1 MDKMNNIDQ
10 IFNSC
15 LDEVLSGQTTVED
28 CLKRYPEHAVEL
40 DGLLRTSID
49 ISRVASIIPP
59 EGARMRI
66 RVALNQRMAE
76 LSSRTVRP
84 RPFWRI
90 GWANAVVTFVL
101 GLTMAGGS
109 VAYAASSTMP
119 GQVLY
124 PLKLDLEQALVG
136 LTFSSEA
143 KVQLYASLND
153 RRVGEIVYL
162 AGKGDSQ
169 GIAELTSRIES
180 NLSAAAYAIGLS
192 ANDYAAAKASSNFPR
207 TPGNTVTDT
216 TSPGTKPPDTTS
228 SSIGGSTPPPG
239 NLPEFGAPVLGT
251 TITLPEGGSAV
262 DAGLVSHANDQIN
275 LLAGAYNNAIS
286 PAVQS
291 ALNRALAAV
300 TNGYEALILNP

>member
-1 MDKMNNIDQ
+1 MNNIDQ

-15 LDEVLSGQTTVED
+15 LDEVLNGQTTVED
-28 CLKRYPEHAVEL
+28 CLERYPEYAAEL
-40 DGLLRTSID
+40 EGLLWTSMD
-49 ISRVASIIPP
+49 ISKAASIIPP
-59 EGARMRI
+59 VGARMRI

-109 VAYAASSTMP
+109 VAYAASSAMP
-119 GQVLY
+119 GQILY

-143 KVQLYASLND
+143 KVELYASLND

-162 AGKGDSQ
+162 AGKGNSQ
-169 GIAELTSRIES
+169 GIAELTSRIEI
-180 NLSAAAYAIGLS
+180 NLSAAASAIGLS

-207 TPGNTVTDT
+207 TTGNTVTDT
-216 TSPGTKPPDTTS
+216 TSPGTKPPDTTN

-239 NLPEFGAPVLGT
+239 NLPEVGAPVFGT
-251 TITLPEGGSAV
+251 TITLQEGGSAV

-275 LLAGAYNNAIS
+275 LLARAYNNTLS

-291 ALNRALAAV
+291 ALNRALAAI
-300 TNGYEALILNP
+300 TNGYEALILSP